1 MATCIAMG
9 VFRIVISKKKVL
21 SRNIVF
27 AVGMFLAF
35 ILCIPGLMNRV
46 GVEWRNRTVAICMD
60 YRDMLSLARQSGVD
74 RSLMTSQLK
83 EAGVSGVAVAEFTGK
98 DLQGGALPLQYGS
111 AISYSDTHPELSS
124 FAPDQAVILI
134 SNKDTSLPLIRDYLE
149 IKYKGIKELDLRGG
163 RTGFVFPIS
172 TEDLADSA
180 LVPDFRALDFSAK
193 SGLTALFR
201 PAPSAGTSS
210 EQVALSLRWLVAQ
223 YSNIAAV
230 IPAGLIVVGY
240 PDIVPITTA
249 IKDLGLSVAQV
260 EFIRQIGIDSF
271 NKKVSPSLLPLHSL
285 VKEEMFSKKMS
296 RGQVVDRMVRAV
308 HERSI
313 RIIFMRPYE
322 LYTGNKLP
330 AFLEDLHSLTAAL
343 ESRGYSLGWPMPFPL
358 WPRQLLSAWSLA
370 GVFLLCFWSYCRRF
384 YSKESDTI
392 AAESVS
398 LKELMLLAAVFLLL
412 GGLVGRVP
420 FFARLMGGF
429 AAAFAATEASL
440 LALDSPKKL
449 RWSLIGGLLIVLA
462 GGLSIA
468 SFYGIQPYMIRL
480 TPFSGVKL
488 TLLLPPL
495 LLLLHDFKNRIH
507 PESIKEILQRPP
519 LWAELALCA
528 ALLLGAVILA
538 VRSDNA
544 SFVPEWEIRFRELL
558 ERLLWIRPRTKEFLI
573 GYPSLVLYLAFVRRG
588 LAVHYREV
596 LRVAATIGFASAV
609 NTFCHFHTLLP
620 ISLIRVFN
628 GWWLGLLIGW
638 ILVILLDKVLVS
650 SWYKR
655 MGVLFH

>member
-1 MATCIAMG
+1 M
-9 VFRIVISKKKVL
+9 ISKKTVM

-27 AVGMFLAF
+27 TAGMFFAF
-35 ILCIPGLMNRV
+35 LLCIPGLITRV
-46 GVEWRNRTVAICMD
+46 GVEWGSRTVAICMD
-60 YRDMLSLARQSGVD
+60 YRDILSLSRQSGAD
-74 RSLMTSQLK
+74 RTLITSQLK
-83 EAGVSGVAVAEFTGK
+83 EAGVIGVAVAEFTGK
-98 DLQGGALPLQYGS
+98 DLLGGALPLQYGS

-134 SNKDTSLPLIRDYLE
+134 SNKDTSLMLIREYLQ
-149 IKYKGIKELDLRGG
+149 IKYTGIEELSLRGG

-180 LVPDFRALDFSAK
+180 LVPDFRALGFSDK
-193 SGLTALFR
+193 NGLTALFR

-210 EQVALSLRWLVAQ
+210 EQVALSLRWLVAR
-223 YSNIAAV
+223 YPHIATI

-240 PDIVPITTA
+240 PDVIPITTA
-249 IKDLGLSVAQV
+249 VKDLGLSVAQV
-260 EFIRQIGIDSF
+260 EFIRQVGIDTF
-271 NKKVSPSLLPLHSL
+271 NKKISPSILPLHSL
-285 VKEEMFSKKMS
+285 VKEELFSKKMS

-313 RIIFMRPYE
+313 RLIFMRPYE

-330 AFLEDLHSLTAAL
+330 VFLEDLHSLTAAL
-343 ESRGYSLGWPMPFPL
+343 NSRGYSLGWPKPFPF

-370 GVFLLCFWSYCRRF
+370 GVFLLCSWSYFRRF
-384 YSKESDTI
+384 FAREEESFNAEGVSSKE
-392 AAESVS
+392 
-398 LKELMLLAAVFLLL
+398 LLLLVTVFLLL
-412 GGLVGRVP
+412 GGLIERVA
-420 FFARLMGGF
+420 FAERLMGGF
-429 AAAFAATEASL
+429 TAAFAATEASL
-440 LALDSPKKL
+440 LALDSKKKQGQA
-449 RWSLIGGLLIVLA
+449 LITGLLIVLV

-495 LLLLHDFKNRIH
+495 LLLLHDLKNRIH
-507 PESIKEILQRPP
+507 PESMIEILQRPP
-519 LWAELALCA
+519 LWAELILCVT
-528 ALLLGAVILA
+528 LLLAAVILA

-544 SFVPEWEIRFRELL
+544 SFVPEWEIRSRELL

-573 GYPSLVLYLAFVRRG
+573 GYPSLILYLALVRRG
-588 LAVHYREV
+588 LALHYREV
-596 LRVAATIGFASAV
+596 LRVAATLGFASAV

-620 ISLIRVFN
+620 LSLIRVFN

-638 ILVILLDKVLVS
+638 VLVILLDKVLALS
-650 SWYKR
+650 LHKKI
-655 MGVLFH
+655 GVFFH